1 MEYEK
6 EILKTYIFNDL
17 ASDKN
22 IKDWEDD
29 QSLLEGGVIDS
40 LAILKLL
47 SFIEEKFSII
57 LSDDDFVPENF
68 ETINCLCGLI
78 EKRSIEQG
86 ISQRQNIKG
95 G

>member
-6 EILKTYIFNDL
+6 QILRTFIFDEL
-17 ASDKN
+17 ASEKN
-22 IKDWEDD
+22 LEDWEDD

-47 SFIEEKFSII
+47 SFIEEKFSIT

-68 ETINCLCGLI
+68 ETINCLCSLI

-86 ISQRQNIKG
+86 ISERQRVRG
-95 G
+95 A

>member
-6 EILKTYIFNDL
+6 ETLRHYIFGEL

-22 IKDWEDD
+22 IEDWEDD

-47 SFIEEKFSII
+47 SFIEEKFSIT

-68 ETINCLCGLI
+68 ETINCLCDLI
-78 EKRSIEQG
+78 EERSIEQG
-86 ISQRQNIKG
+86 IPQRQSIKG